1 MKTKIILI
9 LVSIFL
15 VFNISFSASKVRT
28 RKRAAVSSNIKQKI
42 VNTQWKLVK
51 ISDDDVSKR
60 GIILNISKDELSG
73 KSGVN
78 NYFGGYKVNGKKISV
93 SKLAVTAMAGSTE
106 KMDLEQDYLDILENV
121 KRIELQNDKL
131 IMKTDL
137 GEILTFTREKNFIP
151 Y

>member
-15 VFNISFSASKVRT
+15 VFNISFSASVRT
-28 RKRAAVSSNIKQKI
+28 RKRAVTSNIKQKI
-42 VNTQWKLVK
+42 VNTQWKLIK

-60 GIILNISKDELSG
+60 GITLHISKDEIS
-73 KSGVN
+73 
-78 NYFGGYKVNGKKISV
+78 GKKISV

-137 GEILTFTREKNFIP
+137 GEILTFTRENDVIP

>member
-1 MKTKIILI
+1 MKTKIILV

-28 RKRAAVSSNIKQKI
+28 RKRTVASSNIKQKI

-51 ISDDDVSKR
+51 ISDDDVSKK
-60 GIILNISKDELSG
+60 GITLNISKDELSG

>member
-1 MKTKIILI
+1 M
-9 LVSIFL
+9 
-15 VFNISFSASKVRT
+15 SK
-28 RKRAAVSSNIKQKI
+28 K
-42 VNTQWKLVK
+42 
-51 ISDDDVSKR
+51 
-60 GIILNISKDELSG
+60 GITLNISKDELSG

-93 SKLAVTAMAGSTE
+93 SKLAVTAMAGSNE

-137 GEILTFTREKNFIP
+137 GEILTFTREKDFIP

>member
-28 RKRAAVSSNIKQKI
+28 RKRAVTSNIKQKI

-51 ISDDDVSKR
+51 ISDDDVSKK
-60 GIILNISKDELSG
+60 GITLNISKDELSG